1 MKARFPRRSEKSE
14 HPTVDDIAR
23 LLPRPEWPDLPAD
36 RGAQLKEHL
45 MHEIVQERPGHRS
58 RRWRLAAIAAP
69 AIVCAVAVGVG
80 MDGLNVLA
88 PGGSGNS
95 AVPGP
100 RGRGTVTGNVLLAA
114 ASSAEKAPTGRYW
127 HTETVFGKTY
137 GVGKS
142 AADSYEV
149 DARQRSIT
157 WIGQDGKG
165 TVWNADELA
174 HPVAA
179 KDMDK
184 WRQAGSPEMVQVPN
198 QDGTGVVM
206 EVEMSAQASVSPR
219 MGPAKPAEDD
229 YFGLTAGQIAKLPTD
244 AEALK
249 NAVLNLKGNWRAI
262 TPPSAPT
269 NQPMRNLRGAE
280 RTRALSEVAS
290 TLLSKA
296 PAPPRVR
303 AAAFRMLS
311 TLPGVKVGGTATD
324 PMGRTGG
331 VVSMPLATTL
341 PLGLYTAP
349 KQLGTYERQWIIDPA
364 GGRLLAIRDLVATPP
379 HGSRTLPPGD
389 DGKPHRLTVADMP
402 ERFLKKGEV
411 AEYQVFAVTEWTN
424 KTPPR

>member
-1 MKARFPRRSEKSE
+1 MDEIEALRQMRTALAQEEHPDRLALRTNWRPDLTPRR
-14 HPTVDDIAR
+14 R
-23 LLPRPEWPDLPAD
+23 R
-36 RGAQLKEHL
+36 RGLTIPLVGVAATAAA
-45 MHEIVQERPGHRS
+45 VT
-58 RRWRLAAIAAP
+58 AIA
-69 AIVCAVAVGVG
+69 
-80 MDGLNVLA
+80 VLV
-88 PGGSGNS
+88 PGGSGDRV
-95 AVPGP
+95 VPGQS
-100 RGRGTVTGNVLLAA
+100 GKTIAGGNVLLAA
-114 ASSAEKAPTGRYW
+114 ASSAEKAPAGRYW

-137 GVGKS
+137 GVGKN
-142 AADSYEV
+142 ATNSYEV

-179 KDMDK
+179 KDMTK
-184 WRQAGSPEMVQVPN
+184 WRQAGSPKWIQAPDEDVI
-198 QDGTGVVM
+198 GTPTQL
-206 EVEMSAQASVSPR
+206 EVSTQASVSPR
-219 MGPAKPAEDD
+219 TGPAQPAEDS

-249 NAVLNLKGNWRAI
+249 NTVLNLKGNWRAI
-262 TPPSAPT
+262 TPASAPK

-303 AAAFRMLS
+303 AAAFRMLA
-311 TLPGVKVGGTATD
+311 TLPGVKVEGTATD

-389 DGKPHRLTVADMP
+389 DGKPRRLTVADMP
-402 ERFLKKGEV
+402 ERFLEKGEV
-411 AEYQVFAVTEWTN
+411 ADYQVFAVTEWTN
-424 KTPPR
+424 ETPPR

>member
-1 MKARFPRRSEKSE
+1 MDEINALRQMRTALAQEEHPDRLALRTSWRPDPTPRR
-14 HPTVDDIAR
+14 R
-23 LLPRPEWPDLPAD
+23 R
-36 RGAQLKEHL
+36 RGLTIPLVGVAATAAAA
-45 MHEIVQERPGHRS
+45 VT
-58 RRWRLAAIAAP
+58 AIA
-69 AIVCAVAVGVG
+69 
-80 MDGLNVLA
+80 VLV
-88 PGGSGNS
+88 PGGSGDS
-95 AVPGP
+95 VVPGQS
-100 RGRGTVTGNVLLAA
+100 GKTIAVGNVLLAA
-114 ASSAEKAPTGRYW
+114 ASSAEKAPAGRYW
-127 HTETVFGKTY
+127 HTETVFGKTF

-142 AADSYEV
+142 AANSYEV

-165 TVWNADELA
+165 AVWNADELA

-179 KDMDK
+179 KDMIK
-184 WRQAGSPEMVQVPN
+184 WRQAGSPKRIQAPHE
-198 QDGTGVVM
+198 DGIGTSAQL
-206 EVEMSAQASVSPR
+206 EVSTQASVSPR
-219 MGPAKPAEDD
+219 TGPAHPAEDS
-229 YFGLTAGQIAKLPTD
+229 YFGLAAGQIAKLPTD

-249 NAVLNLKGNWRAI
+249 NTVLNLKGNWRAI
-262 TPPSAPT
+262 TPDSAPT

-303 AAAFRMLS
+303 AAAFRMLA
-311 TLPGVKVGGTATD
+311 TLPGVKVEGTATD

-389 DGKPHRLTVADMP
+389 DGKPRRLTVADMP